1 MTNKQKILTVIS
13 LVCNVAIIGF
23 VIGAFIY
30 SCFLTWENALMA
42 KGFSSLRFYTVL
54 SNVLLAILS
63 FPVLIIDIIS
73 LKKNKYEA
81 PTWVGIL
88 KYIGVVGVSVTFLT
102 VICFLAP
109 AAAKRG
115 QGYWSMFQGP
125 NLYYHLIVPVIA
137 IISFGFIELN
147 IAFKM
152 GYTVLGLV
160 SVVLY
165 GIFYIINYYCHLLD
179 DGNGSYDWYG
189 FLSDPKRTVWFVALI
204 MLLASYLICVCLYFL
219 HRLFVGFTLAKTP
232 KPIEESSYVVKK
244 SGKQDSENHILDPIE
259 DNEDIKGIFYRN
271 KDDSGEKEYLENET
285 EIKSDSSAEKE
296 TVEKNEEE
304 IDIEIDPPSKKQT
317 SAKLSTQKINSY
329 NGKARTYHISKV
341 PDKGWQVKLATGK
354 KAIKYF
360 PTQNE
365 AINYAKSLA
374 DTQGGSIRI
383 HSKKGKIRK

>member
-1 MTNKQKILTVIS
+1 MTKKQKILTLIS
-13 LVCNVAIIGF
+13 LVCNVSIIGF

-30 SCFLTWENALMA
+30 SCFLTGENALMA

-63 FPVLIIDIIS
+63 LPILVIDIIC

-81 PTWVGIL
+81 PSWAGIL
-88 KYIGVVGVSVTFLT
+88 KYVGVVGVSVTFLT

-109 AAAKRG
+109 GAAKRG
-115 QGYWSMFQGP
+115 QGYWSLFQGP
-125 NLYYHLIVPVIA
+125 NLYYHLIVPLLA
-137 IISFGFIELN
+137 IVSFGFIELN
-147 IAFKM
+147 ITFKM
-152 GYTVLGLV
+152 GYTALGLV

-189 FLSDPKRTVWFVALI
+189 FLSDPKRSVWFVALI

-232 KPIEESSYVVKK
+232 KPIEENSYIVKDSSKK
-244 SGKQDSENHILDPIE
+244 NKENHILDPIE

-271 KDDSGEKEYLENET
+271 NDESGEKEYLENET
-285 EIKSDSSAEKE
+285 ETKSESKE
-296 TVEKNEEE
+296 TSEKDDNEE
-304 IDIEIDPPSKKQT
+304 IDVEIDSPSKKQA
-317 SAKLSTQKINSY
+317 SAKLPTQKINTY